1 MSPNPLCLETQK
13 IPKKSV
19 DSRFAIKTSG
29 LTKQYGQAVVVNGL
43 NLQVKAGECYGLLG
57 PNGAGKST
65 TIHMLTTMTSPT
77 AGEAWIADQSIA
89 NDPVAI
95 RRSVGLVFQDS
106 ALDRTM
112 TVEENLQFAAALYGM
127 SKKQANERIE
137 ALLAVF
143 NLGSRRNAKLL
154 ALSGGQRRAVDI
166 ARGVL
171 HQPQVLFLDEPT
183 IGLDLP
189 NRRSIWRFVE
199 QLRRDHGM
207 TVFLTTHYLE
217 EAVACDQVDF
227 IQRGVLQKGGR
238 PTDLMRQL
246 AAYVLE
252 IECADMEHVA
262 SRLTPQFGQPIIEDE
277 HLSFLIRD
285 AETDLHA
292 LQHTLGDAVH
302 AMRWRK
308 PNLNDVYLWR
318 VCPPE
323 QEQAA

>member
-1 MSPNPLCLETQK
+1 MNDQQTL
-13 IPKKSV
+13 
-19 DSRFAIKTSG
+19 AIKTNG
-29 LTKQYGQAVVVNGL
+29 LTKRYGQAVVVNGL
-43 NLQVKAGECYGLLG
+43 DLQVKAGQCYGLLG

-65 TIHMLTTMTSPT
+65 TIHMLTTMTSPS
-77 AGEAWIADQSIA
+77 AGEAWIANQSISA
-89 NDPVAI
+89 DPVVI
-95 RRSVGLVFQDS
+95 RGLVGLVFQDS

-112 TVEENLQFAAALYGM
+112 TVDENLQFAAALYGM
-127 SKKQANERIE
+127 TKKQANERIE
-137 ALLAVF
+137 ELLAVF
-143 NLGSRRNAKLL
+143 NLGARRNAKLL

-171 HQPQVLFLDEPT
+171 HRPQVLFLDEPT

-217 EAVACDQVDF
+217 EAVACDHVDF

-252 IECADMEHVA
+252 IECVDIEHVS

-277 HLSFLIRD
+277 QLSYLIKD

-292 LQHTLGDAVH
+292 LQQALGDSIN

-308 PNLNDVYLWR
+308 PNLNDVYLWK
-318 VCPPE
+318 VCPPD